1 MRTFVLL
8 GAPGSGKGTAA
19 EKLKSLFKIPHISTG
34 DILRSEVK
42 AKTDLG
48 LKVANLLQTGELVSD
63 EIILDLVKKRLSS
76 DDTKNGFIFDGF
88 PRTLTQAKELDKIL
102 EGKNIK
108 LKTVLHLNVPES
120 ELLKRITGR
129 RVCSCGMVYHIN
141 FKPSKVENVCDKCGG
156 KLIQR
161 KDDTEEVVKER
172 LRVYNKLTRPLVDY
186 YKNKDILCNVD
197 ASLPA
202 KEMVK
207 QIEGIC
213 S

>member
-19 EKLKSLFKIPHISTG
+19 EKLKILFDIPHISTG

-48 LKVANLLQTGELVSD
+48 LKVSSLLQTGELVGD
-63 EIILDLVKKRLSS
+63 DIILDLVRKRLSK
-76 DDTKNGFIFDGF
+76 DDTKSGFIFDGF
-88 PRTLTQAKELDKIL
+88 PRTLKQAQELDEIL
-102 EGKNIK
+102 EEKKIK
-108 LKTVLHLNVPES
+108 LNTVLYLNVPET

-129 RVCSCGMVYHIN
+129 RVCSCGMVYHIL
-141 FKPSKVENVCDKCGG
+141 FKPSKIKDSCDECSG

-172 LRVYNKLTRPLVDY
+172 LRIYNDLTRPLVDY
-186 YKNKDILCNVD
+186 YKKKNILCEID

-202 KEMVK
+202 KQMVQ
-207 QIEGIC
+207 QIEGVC